1 VDAKETEDSDV
12 MQHADE
18 NNDKVKE
25 YDVTTSTNLNFK
37 EIYCNPI

>member
-18 NNDKVKE
+18 NNNNVKE
-25 YDVTTSTNLNFK
+25 YDVTMYSNLNFK